1 MRRRTG
7 AEGRG
12 DDHTVTEIGST
23 LGGRYRLLELLGQ
36 GGMAT
41 IYRAR
46 DAQLE
51 RDVAVK
57 LLRPEFGQDPD
68 FLARFRDEA
77 RAAAS
82 LSHPN
87 IVPVFDFGEDP
98 SGPYIV
104 MELVEGQDLAAVLRE
119 NGFLAP
125 RQAAHIAAD
134 VARALQVA
142 HYRGIVHRDVKPS
155 NILVGR
161 DGRVHVAD
169 FGIARAM
176 TEAQVT
182 LPGTTMGSVHYFSPE
197 QARGETATAASDI
210 YSLGIVLFEMLTGQR
225 PFSGDGA
232 AAVAMARLTTTP
244 PRPSALRPSVPPEL
258 DQIVTRAMAFEP
270 TDRYASAAA
279 MASALEG
286 FLGAEKPAA
295 AAGAAVAGAA
305 VAAAAT
311 RPTPI
316 PYPPSA
322 YARPPSAPP
331 TVSTQGTPPPPP
343 VAGDDGPEEDDG
355 SNLWAWIAGIAGI
368 LILLLIGFLLF
379 RFLTGGGSPAP
390 SPSGSPVT
398 VPAFVGLDISSAEA
412 QAATLGLTITVS
424 GTEESS
430 LPPDQIISQDPPA
443 GTSVP
448 AGTEITVV
456 TARGAVAVPVPDLR
470 GMTELEATA
479 AITAAQLTLGTRTE
493 AFDPSVPIGSIV
505 TQDPRPGVIVAPQ
518 APDRHRGLEG
528 PRADTQPDADART
541 DPAADPRAHA
551 GTDADADPLAHA
563 ATHADAHAR
572 SPERRQLH
580 LQHAGG
586 RGDHDRRPGLH
597 PRRRHVR
604 SARYRPDPV
613 RLGRVRPEAQPRQ
626 ERGVRHQ
633 GRPRDVGPDDRH
645 LPLT

>member
-1 MRRRTG
+1 MRRRAG

-258 DQIVTRAMAFEP
+258 DQIVTAGDGLR
-270 TDRYASAAA
+270 TDRPLRLRRGDGERPRGVPGRREARGRGGRRRRRCGRRRRRDQAHARSR
-279 MASALEG
+279 
-286 FLGAEKPAA
+286 
-295 AAGAAVAGAA
+295 
-305 VAAAAT
+305 T
-311 RPTPI
+311 RPAPTRGRRPR
-316 PYPPSA
+316 
-322 YARPPSAPP
+322 RPPCRPRAPRRRRRSP
-331 TVSTQGTPPPPP
+331 ATTVPRRTTGRTC
-343 VAGDDGPEEDDG
+343 GPG
-355 SNLWAWIAGIAGI
+355 SPASPGSSSCS
-368 LILLLIGFLLF
+368 LIGFLLF

-518 APDRHRGLEG
+518 APVDIVVSKGPEPTPSPTPTPAPTPPPTAAPTPPPTPTPTPSPTPPPTPTPTPG
-528 PRADTQPDADART
+528 PRNVGNYICSTLEVATTMIDDQGFTLGDVTT
-541 DPAADPRAHA
+541 DPP
-551 GTDADADPLAHA
+551 GTDPIPSDWVVSDQKPNPGKNEDFGTKVDLVMKDPS
-563 ATHADAHAR
+563 TFTC
-572 SPERRQLH
+572 P
-580 LQHAGG
+580 
-586 RGDHDRRPGLH
+586 
-597 PRRRHVR
+597 
-604 SARYRPDPV
+604 
-613 RLGRVRPEAQPRQ
+613 
-626 ERGVRHQ
+626 
-633 GRPRDVGPDDRH
+633 
-645 LPLT
+645 